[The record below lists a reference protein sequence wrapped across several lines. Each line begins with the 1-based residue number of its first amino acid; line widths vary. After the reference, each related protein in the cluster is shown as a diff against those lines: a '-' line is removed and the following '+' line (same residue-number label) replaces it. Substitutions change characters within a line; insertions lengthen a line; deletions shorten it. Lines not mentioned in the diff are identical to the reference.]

1 MIWDVVAVVTARLV
15 VLRAAHSEL
24 HFNLIEMSEALPAL
38 HFVTFCAFCD
48 VILNTSNAVPVPH
61 AGQFFKLVLC

>member
-38 HFVTFCAFCD
+38 HFVAFCD